1 MIFDDGKYPVEG
13 SEGIENTSE
22 FKKREMLKTVKVLEN
37 YKKFA
42 KVKIEKLK
50 KLANGLYD
58 KIKSLVS
65 IKNLKQVLNHGLIL
79 IKVYEVIKFNRKYYS
94 KSYIDINTKI
104 RTKVKT
110 DFEKLMPY
118 LDSLRKM

>member
-1 MIFDDGKYPVEG
+1 
-13 SEGIENTSE
+13 
-22 FKKREMLKTVKVLEN
+22 MLKTVKVLEN

-42 KVKIEKLK
+42 KVKTEKLK
-50 KLANGLYD
+50 KLANDLYD

-65 IKNLKQVLNHGLIL
+65 IKNLKQILNYGLIL

-104 RTKVKT
+104 RTKVKS

-118 LDSLRKM
+118 LDNLRKM

>member
-1 MIFDDGKYPVEG
+1 
-13 SEGIENTSE
+13 
-22 FKKREMLKTVKVLEN
+22 MLKTVKVLEN

-50 KLANGLYD
+50 KLANDLYD

-65 IKNLKQVLNHGLIL
+65 IKNLKQILNHGLIL

-94 KSYIDINTKI
+94 KS
-104 RTKVKT
+104 
-110 DFEKLMPY
+110 
-118 LDSLRKM
+118 

>member
-1 MIFDDGKYPVEG
+1 
-13 SEGIENTSE
+13 
-22 FKKREMLKTVKVLEN
+22 MLKTVKVLEN

-50 KLANGLYD
+50 KLANDLYD

-65 IKNLKQVLNHGLIL
+65 IKNLKQILNHGLIL
-79 IKVYEVIKFNRKYYS
+79 IKVYQVIKFNRKYYS

-118 LDSLRKM
+118 LDSVRKM

>member
-1 MIFDDGKYPVEG
+1 
-13 SEGIENTSE
+13 
-22 FKKREMLKTVKVLEN
+22 MLKTVKVLEN

-50 KLANGLYD
+50 KLANDLYD

-65 IKNLKQVLNHGLIL
+65 IKNLKQILNHGLIL

-118 LDSLRKM
+118 LDNVRKM

>member
-1 MIFDDGKYPVEG
+1 
-13 SEGIENTSE
+13 
-22 FKKREMLKTVKVLEN
+22 MLKTVKVLEN

-50 KLANGLYD
+50 KLANDLYD

-65 IKNLKQVLNHGLIL
+65 IKNLKQILNHGLIL

-104 RTKVKT
+104 RTKVKS

-118 LDSLRKM
+118 LDNLRKM

>member
-1 MIFDDGKYPVEG
+1 
-13 SEGIENTSE
+13 
-22 FKKREMLKTVKVLEN
+22 MLKTVKVLEN

-50 KLANGLYD
+50 KLANDLYD

-65 IKNLKQVLNHGLIL
+65 IKNLKQILNYGLIL

-110 DFEKLMPY
+110 DFEKLMLY
-118 LDSLRKM
+118 LDSVRKM

>member
-1 MIFDDGKYPVEG
+1 
-13 SEGIENTSE
+13 
-22 FKKREMLKTVKVLEN
+22 MLKTVKVLEN

-50 KLANGLYD
+50 KLANDLYD

-65 IKNLKQVLNHGLIL
+65 IKNLKQILNHGLIL
-79 IKVYEVIKFNRKYYS
+79 IKVYEVIQFNRKYYS

-110 DFEKLMPY
+110 DFEKLMLY
-118 LDSLRKM
+118 LDSVRKM

>member
-1 MIFDDGKYPVEG
+1 
-13 SEGIENTSE
+13 
-22 FKKREMLKTVKVLEN
+22 MLKTVKVLEN

-50 KLANGLYD
+50 KLANDLYD

-65 IKNLKQVLNHGLIL
+65 IKNLKQILNYGLIL

-104 RTKVKT
+104 RTKVKS

-118 LDSLRKM
+118 LDNLRKM

>member
-1 MIFDDGKYPVEG
+1 
-13 SEGIENTSE
+13 
-22 FKKREMLKTVKVLEN
+22 MLKTVKVLEN

-50 KLANGLYD
+50 KLANDLYD

-65 IKNLKQVLNHGLIL
+65 IKNLKQILNHGLIL

-110 DFEKLMPY
+110 DFEKLMLY
-118 LDSLRKM
+118 LDSVRKM